1 MYVYEELYNWNI
13 GKYIDMKSFHSIY
26 KNKNNFRKIFE
37 AMELDCNSLFSNCA
51 YR

>member
-1 MYVYEELYNWNI
+1 MYVYEELYNWNL
-13 GKYIDMKSFHSIY
+13 GKYIDVKSFNPIY

-37 AMELDCNSLFSNCA
+37 MMGFDCDSLFSNCA